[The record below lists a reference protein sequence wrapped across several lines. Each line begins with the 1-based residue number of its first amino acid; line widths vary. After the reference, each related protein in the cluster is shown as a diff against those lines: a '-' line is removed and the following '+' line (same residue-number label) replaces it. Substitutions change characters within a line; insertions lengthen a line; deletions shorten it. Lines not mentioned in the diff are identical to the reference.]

1 VSASDKVERLQSRPI
16 IVGLLAM
23 LRAAEYSAVE
33 LLRNGRRVEIRALK
47 PNDRTELVAAVESVS
62 PQSLYRRFLTV
73 KRGLTEQEID
83 FFLNIDFVTHVAL
96 VAVMEEGGKQRI
108 VGGGRYVVL
117 RPDTAELA
125 FAVVD
130 EYQGQGICA
139 ALMRHLSAIAREAG
153 LRELV
158 AEVLPDNFPMLRVL
172 DTSGLRLTTKR
183 ESQVVHVALQLS
195 Q

>member
-1 VSASDKVERLQSRPI
+1 
-16 IVGLLAM
+16 M
-23 LRAAEYSAVE
+23 LEAAEYSAVE
-33 LLRNGRRVEIRALK
+33 LLRNGRRIEIRAVK
-47 PNDRTELVAAVESVS
+47 PDDRTRLVAAVESVS
-62 PQSLYRRFLTV
+62 PQSLYRRFFTAR
-73 KRGLTEQEID
+73 RGLTEQEID

-96 VAVMEEGGKQRI
+96 IAVMEEGGKQQI

-117 RPDTAELA
+117 RPGAAELA

-139 ALMRHLSAIAREAG
+139 ALMRHLCAIAREAG

-158 AEVLPDNFPMLRVL
+158 AEVLPDNLPMLRVL

-195 Q
+195 E

>member
-1 VSASDKVERLQSRPI
+1 MER
-16 IVGLLAM
+16 LLAM
-23 LRAAEYSAVE
+23 LEAAEYSAVE
-33 LLRNGRRVEIRALK
+33 LLPNGRRVEIRALK
-47 PNDRTELVAAVESVS
+47 PEDRTDLVSAVESVS
-62 PQSLYRRFLTV
+62 SQSLYRRFFTV
-73 KRGLTEQEID
+73 KHGLSEQEID
-83 FFLNIDFVTHVAL
+83 FFLNVDFVTHVAL

-117 RPDTAELA
+117 RPGTAELA

-130 EYQGQGICA
+130 EYHGQGIGS
-139 ALMRHLSAIAREAG
+139 ALMHHLSAIAREAG

-172 DTSGLRLTTKR
+172 DQSGLPRSIKR

-195 Q
+195 E